1 MSTAVAI
8 VFIALGGYLVGS
20 LPIGYFIGRAHGV
33 NLFERGSGN
42 IGATNVGRVL
52 GRFWGILVF
61 LLDGLKGVLPTL
73 AAEPLLRNLAPN
85 AGSLEAGW
93 AEVTVAAAA
102 FLGHL
107 FPVFLGFRG
116 GKGVATGAGTVLVL
130 MPIPAGIALAVWFCV
145 ALGTRY
151 ISLAS
156 ILAVLTL
163 VTARFTTAEASTPA
177 SLYCLLGAALVI
189 VKHRANLERLWHSR
203 ENQIGDGPM
212 RQSLLRVLHVMA
224 VGLWFGAAAF
234 FNFAVAPS
242 LNRTYA
248 EVVRNAPSDRTAFQP
263 LGSPG
268 ASEAARQQLGSAL
281 FGAGVGPIFPIY
293 FALMSGCG
301 TVALA
306 TASAWRN
313 LGRIHKARFL
323 LAVMALACAL
333 AGWPISNLVSELRLA
348 RFNPEEALATVARS
362 SFATWHLVSLSLSAV
377 TVLLAG
383 VLLILTAWLPDRGVS
398 SPG

>member
-1 MSTAVAI
+1 MSSAVAI
-8 VFIALGGYLVGS
+8 ALIALGGYLVGS
-20 LPIGYFIGRAHGV
+20 LPIGYLVGRAHGV
-33 NLFERGSGN
+33 NLFDRGSGN

-52 GRFWGILVF
+52 GSFWGVLVF

-73 AAEPLLRNLAPN
+73 AAEPLLRDLAMH
-85 AGSLEAGW
+85 AGATETNW
-93 AEVTVAAAA
+93 AQVAVAAAA

-130 MPIPAGIALAVWFCV
+130 MPKAALIALGVWFIV

-156 ILAVLTL
+156 ILAVLAL
-163 VTARFTTAEASTPA
+163 VAARFSTAEALSPA
-177 SLYCLLGAALVI
+177 SLYCVVGAVLII
-189 VKHRANLERLWHSR
+189 VKHRANLQRLWHGR
-203 ENQIGDGPM
+203 ENRIGDGSM
-212 RQSLLRVLHVMA
+212 RQNLLRVLHVMA
-224 VGLWFGAAAF
+224 VGLWFGAAGF

-242 LNRTYA
+242 LNRTYT

-263 LGSPG
+263 LGSPN

-281 FGAGVGPIFPIY
+281 FGAGVGPIFPVY

-301 TVALA
+301 IVAVA
-306 TASAWRN
+306 TAWEWRK

-323 LAVMALACAL
+323 LAVMASACAL

-348 RFNPEEALATVARS
+348 RFNPDEALAAVARS
-362 SFATWHLVSLSLSAV
+362 SFTTWHLVSLSLSVV

-383 VLLILTAWLPDRGVS
+383 ALLILTAWLPDRGS
-398 SPG
+398 SSHQ